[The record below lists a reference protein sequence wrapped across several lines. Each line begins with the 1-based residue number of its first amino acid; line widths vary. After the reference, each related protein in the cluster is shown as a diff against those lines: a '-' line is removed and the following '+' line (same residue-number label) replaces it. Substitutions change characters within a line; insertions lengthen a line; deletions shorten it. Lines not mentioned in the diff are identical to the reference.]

1 MYNDVYDSLEKHK
14 LIYSLQFG
22 FRHHSSTSYTLFNLT
37 ESIMKALDEENVAF
51 YRFVDLQKDTVDHII
66 LLEKLDHYGAMVCK
80 FIKKETLAQVLSC
93 EFCKIS
99 KNTLF
104 TEHLQTT
111 PSMVQI
117 IFNQP
122 ETVCFD
128 Q

>member
-1 MYNDVYDSLEKHK
+1 
-14 LIYSLQFG
+14 
-22 FRHHSSTSYTLFNLT
+22 
-37 ESIMKALDEENVAF
+37 MKALDEENVAF
-51 YRFVDLQKDTVDHII
+51 YRFVDIQKDTVDHII
-66 LLEKLDHYGAMVCK
+66 LLEKLDHYGAMVCN
-80 FIKKETLAQVLSC
+80 FIKEETLAQVLSC

-104 TEHLQTT
+104 PEHLQTT